1 MIYFRAM
8 SKPKIAIIGR
18 PNVGKSSLFNRLCK
32 SRQAIVHAMEGITRD
47 RIFGE
52 VECEKGFFDL
62 IDTAGLTGNREEA
75 AIQQQWEFALLEA
88 DGFLLV
94 VDAQVG
100 ITKIDLELAKRL
112 LRLQK
117 PITLAVNKLDEL
129 DQHLRIHEFVCSGI
143 QKICPISA
151 IQNLGIDQLLEK
163 ITEDLVLPKEKEQRS
178 AIKVALFGREN
189 VGKSTLL
196 NRLSGQE
203 RSVVDPRAGTTRDS
217 VEVLCNVDG
226 ELFSLFDT
234 AGIRKTNKE
243 KEAVEKFAKM
253 RTLRAVEQSNL
264 TLLMID
270 VQKGLT
276 TQEKRLL
283 TQLEEWGK
291 PTILL
296 INKWDL
302 TSHFRMEHVELA
314 LKKQHSFTE
323 HLPCLMISAKEG
335 RNCDQILPLA
345 KKLYD
350 QSRVRIQTAQL
361 NRFMEKAMIN
371 HPPPAIKG
379 KRLQIYYVTQ
389 ISTEPPTFVF
399 FINHMQRLA
408 RTYKQYLI
416 NQFREEFE
424 LEGSFFT
431 FLFRQK
437 RQKDRRQS

>member
-1 MIYFRAM
+1 ML
-8 SKPKIAIIGR
+8 KPKIAIIGR

-32 SRQAIVHAMEGITRD
+32 SRQAIVHAIEGITRD

-52 VECEKGFFDL
+52 VACEKGFFDI
-62 IDTAGLTGNREEA
+62 IDTAGLIEHGEA
-75 AIQQQWEFALLEA
+75 AIQKQWEIALEEA
-88 DGFLLV
+88 NGFLMV

-100 ITKIDLELAKRL
+100 ITRLDIEIANRL

-129 DQHLRIHEFVCSGI
+129 DLHDAMHKFVCSGI
-143 QKICPISA
+143 RNICPISA
-151 IQNLGIDQLLEK
+151 IQNLGIDHLLDT
-163 ITEDLVLPKEKEQRS
+163 ITKDLSLPKERDS
-178 AIKVALFGREN
+178 LSLIKVALFGREN

-203 RSVVDPRAGTTRDS
+203 RAVVDPRAGTTRDC
-217 VEVLCNVDG
+217 VEVVCNFNG

-243 KEAVEKFAKM
+243 KEAVEKFARM
-253 RTLRAVEQSNL
+253 RTLRAIENSHL
-264 TLLMID
+264 ILFMID

-283 TQLEEWGK
+283 TQLEELGK
-291 PTILL
+291 PTVLL
-296 INKWDL
+296 VNKWDL
-302 TSHFRMEHVELA
+302 TSHHRMEHVLFA
-314 LKKQHSFTE
+314 LKKQHPFAA

-345 KKLYD
+345 KKLID
-350 QSRVRIQTAQL
+350 QSRTRIQTSQL
-361 NRFMEKAMIN
+361 NRFIERAMTAN
-371 HPPPAIKG
+371 PPPAIKG

-389 ISTEPPTFVF
+389 TRTEPPTFVF
-399 FINHMQRLA
+399 FINHLQRLA

-416 NQFREEFE
+416 NQFREEFS
-424 LEGSFFT
+424 LEGSFFI
-431 FLFRQK
+431 FHFRQK
-437 RQKDRRQS
+437 KQRERM